1 MDADERGWGG
11 IGIREGP
18 NPLPTEQGIAAT
30 PSFFCVHLRLNPLR
44 ASAVPKLPFCKTSG
58 KSAPCQ
64 LVFVVM
70 NRTQHCNEL
79 RPEHAGQTV
88 TLVGWVHS
96 RRDLGGVLF
105 IDLRDREGR
114 TQTVF
119 DPADLPN
126 EVFET
131 ATHLHS
137 ESVIQL
143 TGQVRLRPTG
153 TENAKI
159 PTGRIEVLVKEMV
172 VLNNAAI
179 LPFPVDDPEVASK
192 VNEEL
197 RLQYRY
203 LDLRRPEMMRN
214 LRLRSKVA
222 IATRSFMDDQGFL
235 EIETPT
241 LFKSTPEGAREFLV
255 PNRREAG
262 TFYALPQSPQQFKQI
277 LMVSGV
283 ERYFQLARCY
293 RDEDLRA
300 DRQPEFTQVDIE
312 MSFID
317 REDIYALIEGL
328 LKRVW
333 KTALNMDIATPF
345 RRISFEEALN
355 RWGID
360 KPDTRFGME
369 LVDMTEDFRSSTFKV
384 FSGAVAN
391 GGVVKALN
399 AKGLAGATQ
408 GQLETMTDY
417 AKSFGAKG
425 LAFIKVENG
434 EWKSPI
440 VKFFSE
446 AEKAALTTKLNI
458 EQGDLI
464 LFAADQWLNACE
476 ILGKIRL
483 YCADVL
489 KTQGKLVIDPTQ
501 FNFLWVVEFPL
512 LGFDREMNR
521 WYSSHHPFTAPV
533 ADDIPLL
540 KADPKKVRGQH
551 YDIVVNGVELGGGSI
566 RIHQPDVQKT
576 IFEEVLQISPEETQ
590 SRFGYMLEAFKYGAP
605 PHGGIA
611 LGFDRLCAILC
622 GTTSIRDVIA
632 FPKTAKGVCL
642 MTESPSPVTAR
653 QLRDLHI
660 EVKAA
665 PKKDQPGAPDQ
676 A

>member
-1 MDADERGWGG
+1 M
-11 IGIREGP
+11 
-18 NPLPTEQGIAAT
+18 
-30 PSFFCVHLRLNPLR
+30 
-44 ASAVPKLPFCKTSG
+44 K
-58 KSAPCQ
+58 
-64 LVFVVM
+64 
-70 NRTQHCNEL
+70 RTQHCNEL
-79 RPEHAGQTV
+79 RPAHAGQTV
-88 TLVGWVHS
+88 TLAGWVHS

-119 DPADLPN
+119 DPADLPK
-126 EVFET
+126 EVFDA
-131 ATHLHS
+131 ATKLHS
-137 ESVIQL
+137 ESVIQIS
-143 TGQVRLRPTG
+143 GKVRARPTG
-153 TENAKI
+153 TENSKI
-159 PTGRIEVLVKEMV
+159 PTGQVEVLVKELA
-172 VLNNAAI
+172 VLNEAAP
-179 LPFPVDDPEVASK
+179 LPFQIDDPEAAAR
-192 VNEEL
+192 VNEEI

-203 LDLRRPEMMRN
+203 LDLRRPEMTRN

-222 IATRSFMDDQGFL
+222 IATRSYMDEQGFL
-235 EIETPT
+235 EVETPT

-255 PNRREAG
+255 PNRREPG

-317 REDIYALIEGL
+317 REDIYSLIEGL

-333 KTALNMDIATPF
+333 KTALNVDVPTPF
-345 RRISFEEALN
+345 KRLSFDEALN

-369 LVDMTEDFRSSTFKV
+369 LVDFTEEFRASSFKV
-384 FSGAVAN
+384 FAGAIAA
-391 GGVVKALN
+391 GGVVKAIN
-399 AKGLAGATQ
+399 ARGLAGATQ
-408 GQLETMTDY
+408 GQIETMTET

-425 LAFIKVENG
+425 LAYIKVEKG
-434 EWKSPI
+434 ADGATVEWKSPI
-440 VKFFSE
+440 VKFFTE
-446 AEKAALTTKLNI
+446 AEKQALTTKLEI
-458 EQGDLI
+458 QEGDLI

-489 KTQGKLVIDPTQ
+489 KAQGKLTIDPNR
-501 FNFLWVVEFPL
+501 FDFLWVVEFPL
-512 LGFDREMNR
+512 LGFDREQNR

-533 ADDIPLL
+533 AEDIPLL
-540 KADPKKVRGQH
+540 KTDPKKVRGQH

-576 IFEEVLQISPEETQ
+576 IFEELLQIPPDETKL
-590 SRFGYMLEAFKYGAP
+590 RFGYMLEAFKYGAP

-611 LGFDRLCAILC
+611 LGFDRLIAILC
-622 GTTSIRDVIA
+622 GTSSIRDVIA
-632 FPKTAKGVCL
+632 FPKTAKGTCL
-642 MTESPSPVTAR
+642 MTDSPSPVSAR
-653 QLRDLHI
+653 QLRDLYL

-665 PKKDQPGAPDQ
+665 KKE
-676 A
+676 

>member
-1 MDADERGWGG
+1 M
-11 IGIREGP
+11 
-18 NPLPTEQGIAAT
+18 
-30 PSFFCVHLRLNPLR
+30 
-44 ASAVPKLPFCKTSG
+44 K
-58 KSAPCQ
+58 
-64 LVFVVM
+64 
-70 NRTQHCNEL
+70 RTHHCNAL
-79 RPEHAGQTV
+79 RPEHAGQSV
-88 TLVGWVHS
+88 TLTGWCHS

-119 DPADLPN
+119 DPQDLSK
-126 EVFET
+126 ETFDT
-131 ATHLHS
+131 ATHLHA
-137 ESVIQL
+137 ESVIEI
-143 TGQVRLRPTG
+143 TGKVRVRPAG
-153 TENAKI
+153 TNNDKI
-159 PTGRIEVLVKEMV
+159 PTGQVEVLVKELR
-172 VLNNAAI
+172 VLNHAAV
-179 LPFPVDDPEVASK
+179 LPFPVDDPEVANK

-203 LDLRRPEMMRN
+203 LDLRRPEMTRN

-222 IATRSFMDDQGFL
+222 TATRVFMEEQGFL
-235 EIETPT
+235 EVETPT

-255 PNRREAG
+255 PNRREPG

-277 LMVSGV
+277 LMCAGV

-312 MSFID
+312 MSFIE

-333 KTALNMDIATPF
+333 KTALDIDIPTPF
-345 RRISFEEALN
+345 KRISFEEALN
-355 RWGID
+355 RYGID

-369 LVDMTEDFRSSTFKV
+369 LVDFTEDFKASTFKV

-391 GGVVKALN
+391 GGVVKAMN
-399 AKGLAGATQ
+399 AKGMAGATQ
-408 GQLETMTDY
+408 GQIETMTEY

-425 LAFIKVENG
+425 LAYIKVENG
-434 EWKSPI
+434 DWKSPI

-446 AEKAALTTKLNI
+446 AEKTALKQKLAI
-458 EQGDLI
+458 EEGDLI

-489 KTQGKLVIDPTQ
+489 KAQGKLVIPADQ
-501 FNFLWVVEFPL
+501 FNFLWVIEFPL
-512 LGFDREMNR
+512 LGFDRELNR

-540 KADPKKVRGQH
+540 KSDPKKVRGQH

-576 IFEEVLQISPEETQ
+576 IFEELLQIPPDETKL
-590 SRFGYMLEAFKYGAP
+590 RFGYMLEAFQFGAP

-611 LGFDRLCAILC
+611 LGFDRLIAILC
-622 GTTSIRDVIA
+622 GTSSIRDVIA

-642 MTESPSPVTAR
+642 MTDSPSSVTPR

-665 PKKDQPGAPDQ
+665 VKKDALAAGAP
-676 A
+676 AA

>member
-1 MDADERGWGG
+1 M
-11 IGIREGP
+11 
-18 NPLPTEQGIAAT
+18 
-30 PSFFCVHLRLNPLR
+30 
-44 ASAVPKLPFCKTSG
+44 K
-58 KSAPCQ
+58 
-64 LVFVVM
+64 
-70 NRTQHCNEL
+70 RTHHCNEL

-88 TLVGWVHS
+88 TLAGWVHS

-119 DPADLPN
+119 DPSDLPR
-126 EVFET
+126 EVFDQ
-131 ATHLHS
+131 AARLHS
-137 ESVIQL
+137 ESVIEVH
-143 TGQVRLRPTG
+143 GRVRVRPTG
-153 TENAKI
+153 TENPKI
-159 PTGRIEVLVKEMV
+159 ATGQVEVMVTRLV
-172 VLNNAAI
+172 VLNHAEV
-179 LPFPVDDPEVASK
+179 LPFVIDDPDVAAR
-192 VNEEL
+192 VNEET
-197 RLQYRY
+197 RLKYRY
-203 LDLRRPEMMRN
+203 LDLRRPEMTRN

-222 IATRSFMDDQGFL
+222 IATRSYMDEQGFL
-235 EIETPT
+235 EVETPT

-255 PNRREAG
+255 PNRREPG

-277 LMVSGV
+277 LMVAGV

-328 LKRVW
+328 LQRVW
-333 KTALNMDIATPF
+333 KTALGRDIPTPF
-345 RRISFEEALN
+345 PRISFAEAMN
-355 RWGID
+355 RFGID

-369 LVDMTEDFRSSTFKV
+369 LVDFTEDFRSSAFKV
-384 FSGAVAN
+384 FSGAVAA
-391 GGVVKALN
+391 GGVVKAIN
-399 AKGLAGATQ
+399 ARGLACATQ
-408 GQLETMTDY
+408 GQIETMTEY
-417 AKSFGAKG
+417 AKGFGAKG

-440 VKFFSE
+440 VKFFSD
-446 AEKAALTTKLNI
+446 AEKLALKEKLEI
-458 EQGDLI
+458 AEGDLI

-489 KTQGKLVIDPTQ
+489 KGQGKLTVDPDR
-501 FNFLWVVEFPL
+501 FDFLWVVDFPL
-512 LGFDREMNR
+512 LSFDKEMNR

-533 ADDIPLL
+533 AEDVPLL
-540 KADPKKVRGQH
+540 KEDPKKVRGQH

-566 RIHQPDVQKT
+566 RIHQPDVQRT
-576 IFEEVLQISPEETQ
+576 IFEELLQIPPEETRL
-590 SRFGYMLEAFKYGAP
+590 RFGYMLEAFQYGAP

-632 FPKTAKGVCL
+632 FPKTAKGTCL
-642 MTESPSPVTAR
+642 MTESPSGVTAR
-653 QLRDLHI
+653 QLRDLFL
-660 EVKAA
+660 EVRAAKA
-665 PKKDQPGAPDQ
+665 
-676 A
+676 